1 MVDNTLKESDN
12 NKNHK
17 LPIVDVNKES
27 FRDVEPKIE
36 AGIEDLKKALG
47 LKGGV

>member
-12 NKNHK
+12 DKYHK

-27 FRDVEPKIE
+27 FKNVEP
-36 AGIEDLKKALG
+36 
-47 LKGGV
+47 